1 MYIWPVMITVIKKGK
16 IERKGKDETLICK
29 ELIWM
34 AEIVSVTT
42 ETIESGMV
50 WHLM

>member
-1 MYIWPVMITVIKKGK
+1 MYIWPVMITVIKKGN
-16 IERKGKDETLICK
+16 I